1 MFKLGSVFV
10 INFNYLLNRIAE
22 QEVVVRLILDLEVIG
37 FEQKVLG
44 GRAFDWSAFFAGYN
58 RFGGWVNNLLEIWLV
73 VGNQFLLPL
82 TAIFDEV
89 DQFNLVQLGALQSLR
104 SLRL

>member
-44 GRAFDWSAFFAGYN
+44 GRAFDWSALFAGYN

-89 DQFNLVQLGALQSLR
+89 DQFNLV
-104 SLRL
+104 